1 MAEVS
6 NELLYEVLKAIRGD
20 VATARS
26 EIREVKNELQAIRGH
41 MLATHQDVANIYAIL
56 GEQGRQVDRINRRL
70 DLADA

>member
-1 MAEVS
+1 MADVS
-6 NELLYEVLKAIRGD
+6 NEPLYEVLKAIRD
-20 VATARS
+20 RLARIEMKTDAT
-26 EIREVKNELQAIRGH
+26 NGELQGIRGH